1 MGEDLAVV
9 GAGARHGVRAVLAH
23 AYAVAVAVDGEGE
36 AAVGVGKLKI
46 GRAQLEQRAQLAAG
60 ERNAADN
67 NARNAAGRRANRL
80 AEPGV
85 CVAGH
90 VRLGLEI

>member
-46 GRAQLEQRAQLAAG
+46 GRAQLGTASAA
-60 ERNAADN
+60 RC
-67 NARNAAGRRANRL
+67 R
-80 AEPGV
+80 
-85 CVAGH
+85 
-90 VRLGLEI
+90 